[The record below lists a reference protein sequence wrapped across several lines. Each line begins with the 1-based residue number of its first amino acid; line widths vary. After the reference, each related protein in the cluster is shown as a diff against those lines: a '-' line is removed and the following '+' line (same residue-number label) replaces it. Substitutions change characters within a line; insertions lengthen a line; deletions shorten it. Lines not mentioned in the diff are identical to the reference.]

1 MPDGKKRFLFVSIG
15 ALISDIA
22 WQIVKEG
29 HDVKYYIESESEKS
43 IGDGFIPK
51 VNSWEKHVKWADV
64 IVFDDVLGMG
74 EKAQKL
80 REAGKHVV
88 GGTIY
93 TDRLEDDRSFG
104 QEELKRH
111 GVSIIPF

>member
-1 MPDGKKRFLFVSIG
+1 MPDEKKRFLFVSIG

-51 VNSWEKHVKWADV
+51 VD
-64 IVFDDVLGMG
+64 
-74 EKAQKL
+74 
-80 REAGKHVV
+80 
-88 GGTIY
+88 
-93 TDRLEDDRSFG
+93 
-104 QEELKRH
+104 
-111 GVSIIPF
+111 